1 MENELL
7 VSLICAHGDQSR
19 IVNREVER
27 RVEEHGTLGSSLA
40 GEDTHN
46 TTDRSA
52 RVAAWIALVAAAAVL
67 AALVLLLI
75 RNIPALLAALAALLV
90 AGAAGWIAITRRGTV
105 RRAGAVCAVV
115 ALIGGAAA
123 LILLGAF
130 DDLVVLAIAAGAYAL
145 ASRRALARAA
155 TAGPSAPGESPTR
168 ATRPRRPVLLMNP
181 WSGGGKVER
190 FDLVSEAR
198 RRGIEPIVL
207 KQGDDLRTLAVE
219 AARSADV
226 IGMAGGDG
234 SQALVAQVAMEHDLP
249 YVCIP
254 AGTRNHLA
262 LDLGLDRDNV
272 VGALDAYTGGVE
284 HPIDLAFVNER
295 IFVNNVSLGVYAQI
309 VQSEAYRN
317 AKRET
322 VETMLPDLLG
332 PDATPFDLR
341 FQGPDGG
348 ERQTA
353 QLVLVSNNPYVLDR
367 LGGIGSRPTLNTGRL
382 GIVAVEIENAAAA
395 GRLMSLN
402 ALGQLSRF
410 DGWLEWAATE
420 FEVASGAPVAAG
432 IDGEAVVLDP
442 PLRFTIVPRAL
453 TVLLPPDVAGRSPAA
468 LQPGFTSSAAHDLWQ
483 IAVGHR

>member
-1 MENELL
+1 MA
-7 VSLICAHGDQSR
+7 SKDAHNRTDGSTR
-19 IVNREVER
+19 I
-27 RVEEHGTLGSSLA
+27 
-40 GEDTHN
+40 
-46 TTDRSA
+46 
-52 RVAAWIALVAAAAVL
+52 AAWIALVAAAGVV
-67 AALVLLLI
+67 AALALLLV

-90 AGAAGWIAITRRGTV
+90 VGAAGWIAVTRRGLA
-105 RRAGAVCAVV
+105 RRTGAVCAVA
-115 ALIGGAAA
+115 ALIGGAVA
-123 LILLGAF
+123 LIVLGAL
-130 DDLVVLAIAAGAYAL
+130 DELVVLGLAAGAYAV
-145 ASRRALARAA
+145 ASRRALAGAA
-155 TAGPSAPGESPTR
+155 TAGSSAPDESVTR
-168 ATRPRRPVLLMNP
+168 AARPRRPVLLMNP

-198 RRGIEPIVL
+198 RRGIEPILL
-207 KQGDDLRTLAVE
+207 KQGDDLRALAEE

-249 YVCIP
+249 YVCVP

-262 LDLGLDRDNV
+262 LDLGLDRDDL
-272 VGALDAYTGGVE
+272 VGALDAFAGGAE

-295 IFVNNVSLGVYAQI
+295 IFVNNVSLGIYAQI
-309 VQSEAYRN
+309 VQSDAYRD
-317 AKRET
+317 AKLET
-322 VETMLPDLLG
+322 VGTMLPDLLG
-332 PDATPFDLR
+332 PDAKPFDLR

-367 LGGIGSRPTLNTGRL
+367 LGGIGSRPGLDTGRL

-395 GRLMSLN
+395 AKLTSLN

-410 DGWLEWAATE
+410 DGWLEWAAPE

-442 PLRFTIVPRAL
+442 PLRFTIAPRAL

-468 LQPGFTSSAAHDLWQ
+468 LQPGFTSSAVHDLWQ
-483 IAVGHR
+483 IAVGRH